1 MVDQDAQADPTNGAR
16 VILAWLVTLILVAA
30 ITRTRA
36 GYTVVYY
43 ALWLAIV
50 LLLLGSYKQVSGLLS
65 LVRAPDGPSSE
76 G

>member
-1 MVDQDAQADPTNGAR
+1 MVDQGAQADPTNGAR